1 MKTINKVLL
10 RFFSAVIIGIFLI
23 SFSYASSD
31 NQRIDIKFN
40 GQTMSA
46 DLEHVALRL
55 ILEKIKSEKGMWF
68 KGNESVLEERVSVQF
83 KDFPVQEG
91 LKRILFD
98 INHVLFFDYDKK
110 LVGVFIVGKEDAGRA
125 VSRHA
130 ATSAGKGLLSQPGK
144 EAKDSKNPFEIFSG
158 EFSPDH
164 PWAKIMEKAKTR
176 MSGKPS
182 FMGSSPLDNPFAKK
196 MAPDSE
202 SRQDEEILQGSP
214 FMLKESLSSEN
225 PSAPTFTI
233 TPVDPFA
240 IEAPS
245 QHGNPFLLKP

>member
-1 MKTINKVLL
+1 MKKLIKILL
-10 RFFSAVIIGIFLI
+10 KFFSAVIIGIFLI
-23 SFSYASSD
+23 SFSYAASD

-46 DLEHVALRL
+46 DLDHVTLGQ

-83 KDFPVQEG
+83 KDFPLQKG

-110 LVGVFIVGKEDAGRA
+110 LVGVFIVGKEDAGRS

-130 ATSAGKGLLSQPGK
+130 ATSAKNGLSLQPGK
-144 EAKDSKNPFEIFSG
+144 EAKDSKNPFELFSD
-158 EFSPDH
+158 ESSPGH
-164 PWAKIMEKAKTR
+164 PWTKAAEKAITQII
-176 MSGKPS
+176 GKD
-182 FMGSSPLDNPFAKK
+182 SSRGFPPFYNPFAKK
-196 MAPDSE
+196 MAPDTE
-202 SRQDEEILQGSP
+202 SRQDEQN
-214 FMLKESLSSEN
+214 K
-225 PSAPTFTI
+225 
-233 TPVDPFA
+233 TPGDPFA

-245 QHGNPFLLKP
+245 QPGNPFLLKP